1 MSSNL
6 RPSRQL
12 RGDGAVDVAAEGAP
26 TETPA
31 NPRKSAFVPYL
42 GTDSI
47 PKLAQDQKFSAPA
60 LEVQRFGKSFKV
72 LRYRRS
78 AIGVVRDTL
87 RILQPTNKKRP
98 QDKLLMAQ
106 LKKAG
111 IPGAV

>member
-1 MSSNL
+1 M
-6 RPSRQL
+6 
-12 RGDGAVDVAAEGAP
+12 RGEGAVNQTVDEVQDTQAKVSDKA
-26 TETPA
+26 
-31 NPRKSAFVPYL
+31 RFVPYL
-42 GTDSI
+42 GAESI
-47 PKLAQDQKFSAPA
+47 PALGKGAKFSPPA

-87 RILQPTNKKRP
+87 RMLQPSNKKRP
-98 QDKLLMAQ
+98 VDKALMGQ